1 MPSVNLV
8 NAVPTFVSLEE
19 HKTLVASTPASFND
33 IPPVLRHKEDN
44 VVVTLNPPLDAFDGA
59 TGTLYVLTSVLVF
72 MSSAG
77 HGFQIEYPAITLH
90 AVSRADSR
98 PSIYCQ
104 LDEAYGR
111 DVAASNED
119 EDDMRELNIVPQNA
133 DSLDPIF
140 EALSQCAA
148 LHPDKLSDEDDPDDA
163 FIDAD
168 GSNFEVFTGD
178 EDQELS
184 EVGRAALAH
193 LESIIDYPA
202 SHDHS
207 NSTADDVEGS
217 DKDAEAQTIEPET
230 KQLQ

>member
-1 MPSVNLV
+1 MPTVNLV
-8 NAVPTFVSLEE
+8 SAVPTFVSPEE

-44 VVVTLNPPLDAFDGA
+44 VIVTLNPPLDTFDGA

-72 MSSAG
+72 MSFAG
-77 HGFQIEYPAITLH
+77 QGFQIEYPAITLH
-90 AVSRADSR
+90 AVSRSDSR

-104 LDEAYGR
+104 LDEAYGQ
-111 DVAASNED
+111 DVTASNED

-168 GSNFEVFTGD
+168 GSNFEIFTGD

-193 LESIIDYPA
+193 LESIIDYSA
-202 SHDHS
+202 SHS
-207 NSTADDVEGS
+207 NDTVDDVEGS
-217 DKDAEAQTIEPET
+217 DKDAEAQTGGPGT
-230 KQLQ
+230 KQ

>member
-1 MPSVNLV
+1 MAVMDSPLKFTTMPSVNLV
-8 NAVPTFVSLEE
+8 SAVPTFVSSEE

-44 VVVTLNPPLDAFDGA
+44 VVVTLNPPLDTFDGA
-59 TGTLYVLTSVLVF
+59 TGTLYVLTRLAQPFLFSCSPSTHHTSSVLVF
-72 MSSAG
+72 MSVSG

-133 DSLDPIF
+133 DSRTLLISKDTHNLIF
-140 EALSQCAA
+140 TDSRSYL
-148 LHPDKLSDEDDPDDA
+148 
-163 FIDAD
+163 
-168 GSNFEVFTGD
+168 
-178 EDQELS
+178 
-184 EVGRAALAH
+184 
-193 LESIIDYPA
+193 
-202 SHDHS
+202 
-207 NSTADDVEGS
+207 
-217 DKDAEAQTIEPET
+217 
-230 KQLQ
+230 